1 MLLGPRQLPR
11 LDAMVLSRRRLLQP
25 QRQLQLQP
33 QRQLQ
38 LQLQRQLQLQQKQ
51 MPNKTRN
58 CLQILEPQRQRQ
70 PQQPQ

>member
-1 MLLGPRQLPR
+1 MRLGPRQLPR
-11 LDAMVLSRRRLLQP
+11 LDAMVLSRRRL
-25 QRQLQLQP
+25 LQP